1 MTNETW
7 AHQQHCH
14 SQLKKATMPC
24 SQQQQKPYKELMK
37 TSKLTCPVQEMYF
50 QNLKYI
56 QKQKTKNNNNKK
68 KNHCSS

>member
-24 SQQQQKPYKELMK
+24 SQQQQKQYKELMK
-37 TSKLTCPVQEMYF
+37 TSKLTYPVQEMYF
-50 QNLKYI
+50 QNLTYI
-56 QKQKTKNNNNKK
+56 QKK
-68 KNHCSS
+68 